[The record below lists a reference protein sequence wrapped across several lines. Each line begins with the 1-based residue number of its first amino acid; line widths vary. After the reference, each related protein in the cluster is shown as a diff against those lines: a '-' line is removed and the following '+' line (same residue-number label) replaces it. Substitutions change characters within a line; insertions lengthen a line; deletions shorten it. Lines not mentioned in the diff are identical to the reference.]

1 MLVSDSPSSTQAITD
16 SLNNLLTLAHHSY
29 DFTVLQ
35 PGTMETTG
43 VDCTKM
49 LGSDGSLPAVTDGT
63 CTDSSRTWTVTKPA
77 AGGLVLTV
85 SQPVTPSSNQT
96 GSYTI
101 PASDLEYTQT
111 GASTQQSYTGPTA
124 FNLS

>member
-1 MLVSDSPSSTQAITD
+1 
-16 SLNNLLTLAHHSY
+16 
-29 DFTVLQ
+29 
-35 PGTMETTG
+35 METTG
-43 VDCTKM
+43 VKCSSMK
-49 LGSDGSLPAVTDGT
+49 GSDGTLPAVTDGT
-63 CTDSSRTWTVTKPA
+63 CTDSSRTWTVAKTSS
-77 AGGLVLTV
+77 GGLTLTV

-101 PASDLEYTQT
+101 PASDLTMTQT